1 MRHFKLLAENQTN
14 SENHTL
20 LAKHKHVRLKNRY
33 NVESY
38 TTYTLAKHKHVRLKN
53 RYNVE
58 SYTTYTLAKHKHV
71 RLKTD
76 TTSNHTQHIRTA
88 LALVLTTQIIKM
100 HAPSGRAR

>member
-20 LAKHKHVRLKNRY
+20 
-33 NVESY
+33 
-38 TTYTLAKHKHVRLKN
+38 LAKHKHVRLKN